1 MVCKFCG
8 NTIEDNSEYC
18 FICGN
23 KVIKDEIPAEAVYT
37 QPAPVEIPVVAEAP
51 ATEAQPVYAQQVPV
65 YTQQAPIYAQQAY
78 VQQMPEPAKEKKDKK
93 GKKDKS
99 RCSKALKFF
108 AALFAATFILQFIP
122 WIWYK
127 KAKKAGYEEKAEALM
142 NSTTVGLCIFMAIV
156 GAILVKKFVL

>member
-8 NTIEDNSEYC
+8 NTIEDNSEFC

-37 QPAPVEIPVVAEAP
+37 QPAPAEIPVLTADAPVA
-51 ATEAQPVYAQQVPV
+51 EAQPVY
-65 YTQQAPIYAQQAY
+65 QQAPVYAQPGTTVYAQQAY
-78 VQQMPEPAKEKKDKK
+78 IQQVAEPKKAKQP
-93 GKKDKS
+93 KS
-99 RCSKALKFF
+99 VCTKAMKFF

-127 KAKKAGYEEKAEALM
+127 NAKKAGYEEKATSIL
-142 NSTTVGLCIFMAIV
+142 NSTMVGLCIFMAVIC
-156 GAILVKKFVL
+156 ALLIKKFML

>member
-8 NTIEDNSEYC
+8 NTIEDNSEFC

-37 QPAPVEIPVVAEAP
+37 QPAPAEIPVVTADAP
-51 ATEAQPVYAQQVPV
+51 VAEAQPVY
-65 YTQQAPIYAQQAY
+65 QQAPVYAQAGTTVYAQQAY
-78 VQQMPEPAKEKKDKK
+78 IQQVAEPKKENK
-93 GKKDKS
+93 GKS
-99 RCSKALKFF
+99 SCSKALKFF

-127 KAKKAGYEEKAEALM
+127 NAKKAGYEEKATSIL
-142 NSTTVGLCIFMAIV
+142 NSTMVGLCIFMAIICGV
-156 GAILVKKFVL
+156 LIAKFML